1 MISLTQWTGEGGN
14 QPFSSTIILR
24 FLRCFSGNLREVWAP
39 QNPPNGHRRPVGMWG
54 GWLEQFLGLHDS
66 HMVGSDCLQWL
77 CRIFVHSPF
86 TPKIPLKGWQFT
98 KIGGIFST
106 KGSVSAIRLD
116 LSFQKPISNF
126 IYVEGVFHT
135 FLPKSP
141 PQKAKNHHRRG
152 SILENLEYLWVLGQK
167 WTRYENRS
175 LVWTIGTKK
184 QLFQKNSILTPKD
197 PWGGKVPLF
206 TPTWTP

>member
-1 MISLTQWTGEGGN
+1 MKEEIN
-14 QPFSSTIILR
+14 PFRQPLFCVFWGVFQVTYGR
-24 FLRCFSGNLREVWAP
+24 FEHPRT
-39 QNPPNGHRRPVGMWG
+39 PPMDIGDLWVCGG